1 MSQRE
6 LAEALTTHVFHT
18 TTRVVSLD
26 RHYVSR
32 IERGLR
38 RYPTADYR
46 AAFRAVLGVATD
58 AELGFVSPAFRV
70 IQKDR
75 RQTAA
80 AEAAADK
87 ATVERDQLPEQQGQS
102 NG

>member
-6 LAEALTTHVFHT
+6 LAEALTTYFFHN
-18 TTRVVSLD
+18 TTRVVPLD

-32 IERGLR
+32 LERGTR

-58 AELGFVSPAFRV
+58 ADLGFCA
-70 IQKDR
+70 IR
-75 RQTAA
+75 RTL
-80 AEAAADK
+80 
-87 ATVERDQLPEQQGQS
+87 TVG
-102 NG
+102 